1 MRGTSIRYCSLCVVL
16 SLLAAAALGC
26 SKKKAATIPSQAERG
41 AEVSAAAADKQ
52 TSGVTVDGDGGGAAE
67 AGSFRP
73 IYFEFDSAELLPA
86 ARQELQ
92 TLAAWLRRAAVAT
105 VTIEGHADQR
115 GTAEYNVGL
124 GERRAHAIRE
134 YLVQLGVTAARLSTI
149 SFGEERPAMAGD
161 GEASWA
167 RNRRGELVVG
177 QR

>member
-1 MRGTSIRYCSLCVVL
+1 MRYYSLRVVL
-16 SLLAAAALGC
+16 PLLAAAALGC
-26 SKKKAATIPSQAERG
+26 SKKKAATMPSPAGRTAE
-41 AEVSAAAADKQ
+41 ASAAPAEKQ
-52 TSGVTVDGDGGGAAE
+52 TSGVTVDGDGSGAAE

-73 IYFEFDSAELLPA
+73 IYFEFDSAELLAA

-92 TLAAWLRRAAVAT
+92 TLAAWLRRDAAAT

-134 YLVQLGVTAARLSTI
+134 YLVQLGVAAARLSTI